1 MKRIFVWLVIWILV
15 SSSNLY
21 AGPYTSSAHGD
32 SAYGVSRR
40 GISQYGKGHCAHCHE
55 QHASIDGDEP
65 EPVDGEPSKWCLFAN
80 NFNTSA
86 ISNPYWQRDNLCFFC
101 HYSGAGS
108 LQNPA
113 FNNYSYSY
121 TFGGALSLTSPD
133 NIFDAF
139 YSPSYHNLKDIYD
152 FITGARGSHI
162 NFADFPADSNP
173 CSGCHNVHIAKR
185 NKAYPGNPSYTAISR
200 PSDHNS
206 LWGDDPTERMSA
218 YGAAYQAPYYYTGT
232 TPSGFEPNGANM
244 DQLTQA
250 GITPDYVTFC
260 LDCHISDTIQS
271 TTLAR
276 TVGRMTVRKI
286 DWANSVHGQI
296 GRDIDHSMGGYQST
310 LELPYTEDA
319 SPNYVL
325 SCTDCHEP
333 HGSPNYGYLIRKEV
347 NGGITYVRENIKADW
362 DTLCSKC
369 HSFSHKHDSC
379 INCHYHGATHMGRP
393 MF

>member
-40 GISQYGKGHCAHCHE
+40 GTSQYGKGHCAHCHE
-55 QHASIDGDEP
+55 QHASIDGNEP

-108 LQNPA
+108 LQNQA

-121 TFGGALSLTSPD
+121 TFGGAVSLTSPD

-162 NFADFPADSNP
+162 NFANFPADSNP

-206 LWGDDPTERMSA
+206 LWGDDDPAERMSS
-218 YGAAYQAPYYYTGT
+218 YGANYQPPKYYNKTG
-232 TPSGFEPNGANM
+232 GELEPDGTSNVRA
-244 DQLTQA
+244 TQA
-250 GITPDYVTFC
+250 GKTPDYITFC
-260 LDCHISDTIQS
+260 TDCHNATNTIES
-271 TTLAR
+271 TTLG
-276 TVGRMTVRKI
+276 TVKKI
-286 DWANSVHGQI
+286 NWGLSGDVHGQRQRSKDCCGKVI
-296 GRDIDHSMGGYQST
+296 VKA
-310 LELPYTEDA
+310 PYDVD
-319 SPNYVL
+319 PDQNYVL
-325 SCTDCHEP
+325 ACTDCHEP
-333 HGSPNYGYLIRKEV
+333 HGSRSYCYLIREEV
-347 NGGITYVRENIKADW
+347 NGGTTSVTGNTSAAW
-362 DTLCSKC
+362 NTLCRRC
-369 HSFSHKHDSC
+369 HYRDHHHGQSC
-379 INCHYHGATHMGRP
+379 ISIDCHRHGGK
-393 MF
+393 F

>member
-40 GISQYGKGHCAHCHE
+40 GTSQYGKGHCAHCHE
-55 QHASIDGDEP
+55 QHASIDGNEP

-80 NFNTSA
+80 NFNTGA
-86 ISNPYWQRDNLCFFC
+86 ISKPYWQRDNLCFFC

-108 LQNPA
+108 LQNQA
-113 FNNYSYSY
+113 VNNYSYSY
-121 TFGGALSLTSPD
+121 TFGGAVSLTNPD

-200 PSDHNS
+200 PSQHAG
-206 LWGDDPTERMSA
+206 LWGDDPAERMSSVT
-218 YGAAYQAPYYYTGT
+218 YGTNYQPPYYRGLTNL
-232 TPSGFEPNGANM
+232 EPDGASS
-244 DQLTQA
+244 DRAIQA
-250 GITPDYVTFC
+250 AKTPDYVTFC
-260 LDCHISDTIQS
+260 TDCHNATNTIES
-271 TTLAR
+271 TTL
-276 TVGRMTVRKI
+276 GRAVRKI
-286 DWANSVHGQI
+286 DWSSSGNVHGQRS
-296 GRDIDHSMGGYQST
+296 RDSDHSMDG
-310 LELPYTEDA
+310 EIIVKPPYDITV
-319 SPNYVL
+319 SSNFVL
-325 SCTDCHEP
+325 ACTDCHEP
-333 HGSPNYGYLIRKEV
+333 HGSPNYGYLIRGEV
-347 NGGITYVRENIKADW
+347 NGGITDVSANTNSDW
-362 DTLCSKC
+362 NTLCSKC
-369 HSFSHKHDSC
+369 HTHSHSMGPC
-379 INCHYHGATHMGRP
+379 IDCHYHGAEHMHGRP
-393 MF
+393 IF

>member
-40 GISQYGKGHCAHCHE
+40 GTSQYGKGHCAHCHE
-55 QHASIDGDEP
+55 QHASIDGNEP

-108 LQNPA
+108 LQNQA

-121 TFGGALSLTSPD
+121 TFGGAVSLTSPD

-173 CSGCHNVHIAKR
+173 CSGCHNAHIAKR

-200 PSDHNS
+200 PSQHAG
-206 LWGDDPTERMSA
+206 LWGDDPAERMSSVT
-218 YGAAYQAPYYYTGT
+218 YGTNYQPPYYRGLTNL
-232 TPSGFEPNGANM
+232 EPDGASS
-244 DQLTQA
+244 DRAIQA
-250 GITPDYVTFC
+250 AKTPDYVTFC
-260 LDCHISDTIQS
+260 TDCHNATNTIES
-271 TTLAR
+271 TTL
-276 TVGRMTVRKI
+276 GRTVRKI
-286 DWANSVHGQI
+286 DWSSSGDAHGQRARSPEC
-296 GRDIDHSMGGYQST
+296 RDKTIVKP
-310 LELPYTEDA
+310 PYDNA
-319 SPNYVL
+319 INNYAL
-325 SCTDCHEP
+325 ACTDCHEP
-333 HGSPNYGYLIRKEV
+333 HGSGNYSYLIREGV
-347 NGGITYVRENIKADW
+347 NGGITAVTGNTYTAWK
-362 DTLCSKC
+362 TLCQRC
-369 HSFSHKHDSC
+369 HYKDHHHDQSC